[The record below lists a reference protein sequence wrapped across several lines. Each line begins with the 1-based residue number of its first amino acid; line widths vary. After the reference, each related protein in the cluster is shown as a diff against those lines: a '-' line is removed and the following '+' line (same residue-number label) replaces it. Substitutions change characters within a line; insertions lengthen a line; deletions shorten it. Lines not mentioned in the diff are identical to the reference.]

1 MLIQEHL
8 KQLVWMAAPW
18 LQFHH
23 HAQGASDRDCPDC
36 NLHQELLADIK
47 PIKFGNNINWTAA
60 ADYALADYQI
70 PRDSFNIVM
79 RVECYTVD
87 WTSGE
92 ADFGMSEPPPPGV
105 AWWQYTGYGTS
116 GVEVITDQNA
126 QVQLLLDSDEFL
138 VFRPGMNAQLIGSF
152 AVSPDGITREVRTLV
167 YSYNCG
173 AAIADRIGILQ
184 AMVPVSG

>member
-23 HAQGASDRDCPDC
+23 HDKGASDRDCPDC
-36 NLHQELLADIK
+36 KLHQELLADIK
-47 PIKFGNNINWTAA
+47 PIKFGNIVDWVAA
-60 ADYALADYQI
+60 AEYSLAQYQI
-70 PRDSFNIVM
+70 PRETFNIIM

-92 ADFGMSEPPPPGV
+92 ADFGMSEPPPPGT
-105 AWWQYTGYGTS
+105 AWWQFAAYGT
-116 GVEVITDQNA
+116 GQTEILTDQNA

-138 VFRPGMNAQLIGSF
+138 VFRAGQNAELIGNF
-152 AVSPDGITREVRTLV
+152 DASPDGVTREVRTLV
-167 YSYNCG
+167 YSYNVG
-173 AAIADRIGILQ
+173 SAIADRIGILQ
-184 AMVPVSG
+184 ALVPVSG